1 MERILRE
8 WFDEKFVAPR
18 IAGALDLAAGDVK
31 HQLLAG
37 GAALLALVGCG
48 TSGSTGK
55 PASSAASTPKDYTQ
69 IIHDAR
75 EAEDNDYY
83 MIFSPAE
90 DGKFTAQY
98 GYSASYPADDLNDEI
113 QNMLLPLL
121 DLPEGSYTDLAA
133 SLSAMM
139 VQSYGVAIV
148 KPAEGKTQEVVD
160 AMDAYIQN
168 QQQTMEHYLEDQY
181 QIAASAKVATV
192 PTGEVVM
199 VCCENSDAVM
209 NAIKTALAA

>member
-1 MERILRE
+1 MSDERNYDHEKTHSRRSAGSWLCPAGVHRLRQQ
-8 WFDEKFVAPR
+8 KR
-18 IAGALDLAAGDVK
+18 Y
-31 HQLLAG
+31 H
-37 GAALLALVGCG
+37 
-48 TSGSTGK
+48 
-55 PASSAASTPKDYTQ
+55 PKDYTQ

-133 SLSAMM
+133 SLSSMM
-139 VQSYGVAIV
+139 VQSYGVAII

-181 QIAASAKVATV
+181 QIAAAAKVATV

>member
-1 MERILRE
+1 MKKRIL
-8 WFDEKFVAPR
+8 
-18 IAGALDLAAGDVK
+18 
-31 HQLLAG
+31 
-37 GAALLALVGCG
+37 AALLALGCALLVFTGCG
-48 TSGSTGK
+48 SKKDT
-55 PASSAASTPKDYTQ
+55 TPKDYTQ

-98 GYSASYPADDLNDEI
+98 GYSEI

>member
-1 MERILRE
+1 MKKRIL
-8 WFDEKFVAPR
+8 
-18 IAGALDLAAGDVK
+18 
-31 HQLLAG
+31 
-37 GAALLALVGCG
+37 AALLALGCALLVFTGCG
-48 TSGSTGK
+48 SKKDT
-55 PASSAASTPKDYTQ
+55 TPKNYTQ

-139 VQSYGVAIV
+139 VQSYGVASSSLLRARRRRSWTQWMPISRTSSRRWSTTSRISIRSLPPPRWPLSP
-148 KPAEGKTQEVVD
+148 PAKWSWCAVRT
-160 AMDAYIQN
+160 AM
-168 QQQTMEHYLEDQY
+168 
-181 QIAASAKVATV
+181 
-192 PTGEVVM
+192 P
-199 VCCENSDAVM
+199 
-209 NAIKTALAA
+209 

>member
-1 MERILRE
+1 MKKRIL
-8 WFDEKFVAPR
+8 
-18 IAGALDLAAGDVK
+18 
-31 HQLLAG
+31 
-37 GAALLALVGCG
+37 AALLALGCALLVFTGCG
-48 TSGSTGK
+48 SKKDT
-55 PASSAASTPKDYTQ
+55 TPKDYTQ

-98 GYSASYPADDLNDEI
+98 GYSASYPAEDLNDEI

-133 SLSAMM
+133 SLSSMM

-209 NAIKTALAA
+209 NAIKTALAAGSRDVCRLPWICDPV

>member
-1 MERILRE
+1 MKKRIL
-8 WFDEKFVAPR
+8 
-18 IAGALDLAAGDVK
+18 
-31 HQLLAG
+31 
-37 GAALLALVGCG
+37 AALLALGCALLVFTGCG
-48 TSGSTGK
+48 SKKDT
-55 PASSAASTPKDYTQ
+55 TPKDYTQ

-139 VQSYGVAIV
+139 VQSYGIAIV

-160 AMDAYIQN
+160 AFDNYVLS

-181 QIAASAKVATV
+181 EIAKAAKVETA
-192 PTGEVVM
+192 PTGEVIL
-199 VCCENSDAVM
+199 VCCEDSDTVLA
-209 NAIKTALAA
+209 NIKAALAK

>member
-1 MERILRE
+1 MKKRIL
-8 WFDEKFVAPR
+8 
-18 IAGALDLAAGDVK
+18 
-31 HQLLAG
+31 
-37 GAALLALVGCG
+37 AALLALGCALLVFTGCG
-48 TSGSTGK
+48 SKKDT
-55 PASSAASTPKDYTQ
+55 TPKNYTQ

-160 AMDAYIQN
+160 AFDNYVLS

-181 QIAASAKVATV
+181 EIAKAAKVATA
-192 PTGEVVM
+192 PTGEVLL
-199 VCCENSDAVM
+199 VCCEDSDTVLA
-209 NAIKTALAA
+209 NIKAALAK

>member
-1 MERILRE
+1 MKKRIL
-8 WFDEKFVAPR
+8 
-18 IAGALDLAAGDVK
+18 
-31 HQLLAG
+31 
-37 GAALLALVGCG
+37 AALLALGCALLVFTGCG
-48 TSGSTGK
+48 SKKDT
-55 PASSAASTPKDYTQ
+55 TPKDYTQ

-83 MIFSPAE
+83 MIFSPAEDNEYLMIFTKGE

>member
-1 MERILRE
+1 MKKRIL
-8 WFDEKFVAPR
+8 
-18 IAGALDLAAGDVK
+18 
-31 HQLLAG
+31 
-37 GAALLALVGCG
+37 AALLALGCALLVFTGCG
-48 TSGSTGK
+48 SKKDT
-55 PASSAASTPKDYTQ
+55 TPKDYTQ

-98 GYSASYPADDLNDEI
+98 GYSASYPAEDLNDEI

-160 AMDAYIQN
+160 AFDSYVLS

-181 QIAASAKVATV
+181 QIAASARVTTV
-192 PTGEVVM
+192 PTGEVIL
-199 VCCENSDAVM
+199 VCCEDSDTVLA
-209 NAIKTALAA
+209 NIKAALAK